1 MIGRVLRELTA
12 VATALCAAL
21 PAAAAE
27 GWHLSASRLVLLT
40 DRPSATV
47 WFENRSDI
55 PYMVTASAASSD
67 QTGKP
72 SGRAADVIVSPPAK
86 LVGAH
91 EKAAFKT
98 VFVGDAKEA
107 DAGTERLRYLRLHA
121 VPGEKAAAKS
131 GEGVKVSVSTTSW
144 LKIFV
149 RPARLRV
156 RNAAKAAELD
166 ARCRSGSAVLR
177 NGSPYW
183 LTVRSVRDGK
193 KESIPQ
199 NEPSPMLA
207 PGAELPLDGIACG
220 RPLRVKLVDDY
231 GMLVSAAV
239 RNGEGG

>member
-1 MIGRVLRELTA
+1 
-12 VATALCAAL
+12 
-21 PAAAAE
+21 
-27 GWHLSASRLVLLT
+27 
-40 DRPSATV
+40 V

-67 QTGKP
+67 EAGRP

-98 VFVGDAKEA
+98 VFVGDAKQV

-121 VPGEKAAAKS
+121 VPGEKAAGQKD
-131 GEGVKVSVSTTSW
+131 EGVKVSVSTTSW
-144 LKIFV
+144 LKVFV
-149 RPARLRV
+149 RPVRLRV

-166 ARCRSGSAVLR
+166 ARCRGGKALLH
-177 NGSPYW
+177 NASPYW
-183 LTVRSVRDGK
+183 LTVRSVLAGK